1 MLCLIHEVGRNDIL
15 VWYGRWA
22 GQIDLLLALILHVPG
37 HTPSFCTFIFDS
49 NTFVCFFSFAGC
61 KGGKSEIHLKDRFCI
76 LFFVIVIVIVIMH
89 ISNVYL
95 LVLSKAIV

>member
-37 HTPSFCTFIFDS
+37 HTASFCTFTFDFRMKAK
-49 NTFVCFFSFAGC
+49 NVNAITFVRKLSVDFTQ
-61 KGGKSEIHLKDRFCI
+61 FCEKI
-76 LFFVIVIVIVIMH
+76 IPVQQLFQ
-89 ISNVYL
+89 SNKTMY
-95 LVLSKAIV
+95 K

>member
-37 HTPSFCTFIFDS
+37 HTASFCTFIFDS
-49 NTFVCFFSFAGC
+49 YITYLFFSFAGC
-61 KGGKSEIHLKDRFCI
+61 KRGKIEIDLG
-76 LFFVIVIVIVIMH
+76 
-89 ISNVYL
+89 SL
-95 LVLSKAIV
+95 L

>member
-37 HTPSFCTFIFDS
+37 HTASFFELLYLTHIHI
-49 NTFVCFFSFAGC
+49 CFFSFAGC
-61 KGGKSEIHLKDRFCI
+61 KRGKTEIHLGSLLRVLN
-76 LFFVIVIVIVIMH
+76 LFLSYFVVE
-89 ISNVYL
+89 S
-95 LVLSKAIV
+95 